1 MTRVLVLY
9 YSAWGHIES
18 MAHAVAEGASQAGAS
33 VSIRRVPDI
42 VPLSVAERDGHL
54 IDQSAPL
61 AHIDELADF
70 DAIII
75 GTPTRFG
82 SMAAPMRAFLE
93 RAGGLWSRNALVGKV
108 GAIFTTSGTQ
118 HGGQETTI
126 LTAMPTLFHLGMIVV
141 GLPYT
146 FAGQS
151 GLDEIKGG
159 SPLWRRSDRRQRRRA
174 DANCGRTRGRTLPRP
189 SRGHGRLPP
198 RSQARRLNL
207 VAEISI
213 SATLN

>member
-18 MAHAVAEGASQAGAS
+18 MAHAVAEGASQAGAT
-33 VSIRRVPDI
+33 VSIRRVPDL
-42 VPLSVAERDGHL
+42 VPMQISENEGSP
-54 IDQSAPL
+54 INQCAPL
-61 AHIDELADF
+61 AHIDELADY

-126 LTAMPTLFHLGMIVV
+126 LTAMPTLFHLGMIVI

-146 FAGQS
+146 FEGQAG
-151 GLDEIKGG
+151 LEEVKGG
-159 SPLWRRSDRRQRRRA
+159 SPYGAGAIVGSDGERMP
-174 DANCGRTRGRTLPRP
+174 T
-189 SRGHGRLPP
+189 
-198 RSQARRLNL
+198 
-207 VAEISI
+207 VAELAGARFQGHHV
-213 SATLN
+213 ATLASRLAHKLAA

>member
-18 MAHAVAEGASQAGAS
+18 MAHAAAEGASQAGAT
-33 VSIRRVPDI
+33 VSIRRVPDL
-42 VPLSVAERDGHL
+42 VPMQISENDGSP
-54 IDQSAPL
+54 INRSAPL
-61 AHIDELADF
+61 AHIDELADY

-93 RAGGLWSRNALVGKV
+93 QAGGLWSRNALVGKV

-146 FAGQS
+146 FEGQAG
-151 GLDEIKGG
+151 LEEVKGG
-159 SPLWRRSDRRQRRRA
+159 SPYGAGAIVGSDGERMPTAAELGGARFQ
-174 DANCGRTRGRTLPRP
+174 
-189 SRGHGRLPP
+189 GHH
-198 RSQARRLNL
+198 
-207 VAEISI
+207 V
-213 SATLN
+213 ATLASRLAHKLAA